1 MNIVRVPGPPGVNI
15 HLVGRHMMEMWQAD
29 MSPDPLNTIPG
40 SFQGLFSSGTK
51 QNGKLKQ
58 GSCAASP

>member
-1 MNIVRVPGPPGVNI
+1 MDITSVPGPLGVNI
-15 HLVGRHMMEMWQAD
+15 YLIGRHMMEMWQAD
-29 MSPDPLNTIPG
+29 MSPDFLNAVPG

-58 GSCAASP
+58 GSCAVSP